1 MWLSLVRPH
10 LRLRIEK
17 GMKGVKDRSLRGQLT
32 FRKCRSDWSDWI
44 PDAIDIVSPGTSL
57 AISAL
62 ARLAIFLV
70 TIQVPSSCTP
80 TTILDSEEDHFPLS
94 SNLEAFVDGIS
105 SSLVVTSES
114 WVRAFDLRNSSVSCV
129 PPTAEMDVS

>member
-1 MWLSLVRPH
+1 MVAPCTSAFAFTHR
-10 LRLRIEK
+10 K
-17 GMKGVKDRSLRGQLT
+17 GYDTSEIYNLRGHHT
-32 FRKCRSDWSDWI
+32 FRECRSDRSDRI

-62 ARLAIFLV
+62 ARLAIFLI
-70 TIQVPSSCTP
+70 TIQITSSCTP

-105 SSLVVTSES
+105 SSLVVTSDS
-114 WVRAFDLRNSSVSCV
+114 WVRAFDLGNSSVSCV